1 MDNPKY
7 AKKAFKK
14 LEVYQEHGIIPGEN
28 LIMTFETEQ
37 NPLSVAMVEKII
49 EYYFV

>member
-1 MDNPKY
+1 MNVFYDWENISIIQILQY
-7 AKKAFKK
+7 AIQK
-14 LEVYQEHGIIPGEN
+14 QEN

-49 EYYFV
+49 EYYCV